1 MSKRTRDGNPL
12 PHATGELLG
21 ELGAGVRELHH
32 GDVPFDVRGALLTS
46 AALDLLAVPASRLD
60 ATGLIDS
67 FALESAA
74 ALMREAGDVAT
85 AVSLEYLRDER
96 MRAAGVRIPEA
107 VKPRASAA
115 DVDRTSTDTAT
126 RPRHKPGRHSPGV
139 RRT

>member
-1 MSKRTRDGNPL
+1 
-12 PHATGELLG
+12 
-21 ELGAGVRELHH
+21 
-32 GDVPFDVRGALLTS
+32 
-46 AALDLLAVPASRLD
+46 
-60 ATGLIDS
+60 
-67 FALESAA
+67 
-74 ALMREAGDVAT
+74 MREAGDVAT

-115 DVDRTSTDTAT
+115 DVDHTSTSTSMSTSTSTTT